1 MRKLPL
7 YFLAFCVIVAMISSC
22 SHTKTY
28 ADMLSD
34 QRNEIENFIDSAN
47 IHVITA
53 TTFDKMLDDEG
64 KIRPEEAK
72 SMAENNQYVLFS
84 NGLYLQIL
92 DAGTGDTIKTRDNV
106 VVRYVE
112 YNISKSDTATLN
124 VFIPNTDYANMP
136 SLYTL
141 PDVFSYT
148 RTVNSYSGSVTQ
160 LGTFTQGVM
169 YSYYGTSVPSAW
181 LYVINYIRV
190 GAHVRMIVPADLG
203 NAAASSRYLTP
214 YYYDIWKMS
223 VQ

>member
-1 MRKLPL
+1 MRKLPI
-7 YFLAFCVIVAMISSC
+7 YFLAFCVVIAMISSC
-22 SHTKTY
+22 SNTKTY

-34 QRNEIENFIDSAN
+34 QKNYIENFIDSAN
-47 IHVITA
+47 IRVISA
-53 TTFDKMLDDEG
+53 TTFNKMLDDEG

-72 SMAENNQYVLFS
+72 AMAENNQYVLFS

-124 VFIPNTDYANMP
+124 VFIPNSGYTNMT

>member
-1 MRKLPL
+1 MRKLPI
-7 YFLAFCVIVAMISSC
+7 YFLAFCVVIAMFSSC
-22 SHTKTY
+22 SDTKTY
-28 ADMLSD
+28 AEMLSD
-34 QRNEIENFIDSAN
+34 QKNYIENFIDSAN
-47 IHVITA
+47 IRVISA
-53 TTFDKMLDDEG
+53 TTFNKMLDDEG

-72 SMAENNQYVLFS
+72 AMAENNQYVLFS

-124 VFIPNTDYANMP
+124 VFIPNSGYTNMT